1 MPSLAPNAVYLG
13 DCRRLLPMVERESV
27 ALSLWSPPYFVGK
40 SYERDLSFAEWQAL
54 LREVL
59 RLHHPLLRPGGFVVV
74 NIADILAFP
83 DPALPRFQ
91 GDVVSGKR
99 CPVTREAILA
109 LKEAHPE
116 WGRYQLAAYLGCSE
130 QTIDRRLKGNNARG
144 GKRAAQTKVL
154 LVGGMLQAWAEEA
167 GLYLYD
173 RRIWVKDPAWNNSR
187 WHSTTY
193 RAVDEFE
200 YLYFFWKPGPT
211 KVDRKRLTA
220 EEWATWGSRAV
231 WRIPS
236 VRRNDDHEAKFP
248 RELPWRI
255 IRLLTDPGDLVLDP
269 FLGSGTTAVL
279 AIELGRSFLGMEKE
293 PEYFHL
299 AQRNIAKAMA
309 QPALFWESLA

>member
-1 MPSLAPNAVYLG
+1 MSSLAPNAVYLG

-116 WGRYQLAAYLGCSE
+116 WGRCQRAGEELLGHGE
-130 QTIDRRLKGNNARG
+130 GTR
-144 GKRAAQTKVL
+144 VL
-154 LVGGMLQAWAEEA
+154 
-167 GLYLYD
+167 
-173 RRIWVKDPAWNNSR
+173 P
-187 WHSTTY
+187 
-193 RAVDEFE
+193 
-200 YLYFFWKPGPT
+200 PGP
-211 KVDRKRLTA
+211 A
-220 EEWATWGSRAV
+220 EHRQGHGPARPLLGA
-231 WRIPS
+231 PS
-236 VRRNDDHEAKFP
+236 V
-248 RELPWRI
+248 
-255 IRLLTDPGDLVLDP
+255 
-269 FLGSGTTAVL
+269 
-279 AIELGRSFLGMEKE
+279 
-293 PEYFHL
+293 
-299 AQRNIAKAMA
+299 
-309 QPALFWESLA
+309 AL